1 MAAASAVSAVVVAAG
16 DDVVVRL
23 DIEGCDTALDLTS
36 IADRIDAAGGT
47 FTVEERTGGPTR
59 ITSTVPMSETVPA

>member
-1 MAAASAVSAVVVAAG
+1 VAAG

-36 IADRIDAAGGT
+36 IADRVDAAGGT
-47 FTVEERTGGPTR
+47 FGVEERSGGQTL
-59 ITSTVPMSETVPA
+59 ITSTVPMRETVPA